1 MKSTSPSAE
10 ELAECDE
17 KFRAMCLIQRADTNR
32 FGGLIDRLKNSMDV
46 GRDEYPTTVADA
58 YDLLVRS
65 ASDVTSRNNGS
76 NRNNRQNTRVMF
88 AQQRANNENATLVAG
103 TDGRIIPQVDCWNCL
118 QPGHTMHNCPEPVNA
133 ENRRRHG
140 ISAFMV
146 GNLFSQNSGNMI
158 SSSWILIDTG
168 STVDVTNNPAHVT
181 NITPCHDDEKL
192 KIVTNGGSL
201 NYDKVG
207 TLKLLPMDVHY
218 NASSMATI
226 LSLASVD
233 ALV

>member
-1 MKSTSPSAE
+1 MLEQVKLATAGIDVRANQYENMRQVLLTFLTMRQGETESNDDYLERFKSNAETVKLTGGKSYFGSGTLMKSTSPSAE

-88 AQQRANNENATLVAG
+88 AQQRANNETATLVAG
-103 TDGRIIPQVDCWNCL
+103 TDGRIIPQVDC
-118 QPGHTMHNCPEPVNA
+118 
-133 ENRRRHG
+133 
-140 ISAFMV
+140 
-146 GNLFSQNSGNMI
+146 
-158 SSSWILIDTG
+158 
-168 STVDVTNNPAHVT
+168 
-181 NITPCHDDEKL
+181 
-192 KIVTNGGSL
+192 
-201 NYDKVG
+201 
-207 TLKLLPMDVHY
+207 
-218 NASSMATI
+218 
-226 LSLASVD
+226 
-233 ALV
+233 